1 VKWTNLAFL
10 AASILI
16 LLSITAHVAASEGSS
31 ATVSDREQRGL
42 RGPVKSFTEESTYT
56 FAGLRDAEGKT
67 IPEVHSESTTEY
79 DTSGRILAARHG
91 NSDGSLWV
99 ARYAYD
105 ASGRLLKISS
115 GVEGQASTATTYS
128 YDQQGRLQTIAADGR
143 SDSPITFRYDEHG
156 RKTKIEISGPA
167 DYRPNV
173 GVGGGPFQAVDR
185 APNLLGGGS
194 ATTIYD
200 EHDRATEVQ
209 VRDATGELVNRAVR
223 TYDAQGHIL
232 EEKQI
237 WDDPVRM
244 FPADAFADVLEKSGL
259 SLEQLRQE
267 MRPQL
272 AKLMAGPSG
281 AYSVSYEYDAQGRVT
296 HTSRR
301 IFNDPD
307 EIETTYNQ
315 QGDVTSEVTRRTQ
328 PTGETEPTTAA
339 PGPPNYSEAR
349 HSYQYNQHENW
360 IEDAL
365 SYRSSPDS
373 AFQSSTVIKRAFT
386 YY

>member
-10 AASILI
+10 ASSILI
-16 LLSITAHVAASEGSS
+16 LLSITTHVAASEGSS
-31 ATVSDREQRGL
+31 ATVSDREQSGL
-42 RGPVKSFTEESTYT
+42 RGPVKSFTEESTYS
-56 FAGLRDAEGKT
+56 FASLTDAEGKT
-67 IPEVHSESTTEY
+67 MPEVHSESTTEY
-79 DTSGRILAARHG
+79 DTGGRILAAHG
-91 NSDGSLWV
+91 NSGGSQWV
-99 ARYAYD
+99 ALYAYD

-156 RKTKIEISGPA
+156 RKTKIEISSPA

-173 GVGGGPFQAVDR
+173 AVGGGPFQAVDR
-185 APNLLGGGS
+185 APNLPGGGS

-200 EHDRATEVQ
+200 EQDRATEVQ
-209 VRDATGELVNRAVR
+209 VRDASGELVHRAVR

-237 WDDPVRM
+237 WDDPLRM
-244 FPADAFADVLEKSGL
+244 FPADALAEVLEKSGL

-281 AYSVSYEYDAQGRVT
+281 ACSVSYEYDAQGRVT
-296 HTSRR
+296 HTSRQ
-301 IFNDPD
+301 IFNHPD

-315 QGDVTSEVTRRTQ
+315 QGDVTSEVTRSTQ

-339 PGPPNYSEAR
+339 PGPPDYSEAR
-349 HSYQYNQHENW
+349 HSYQYDQHENW
-360 IEDAL
+360 IEQAA
-365 SYRSSPDS
+365 SYRSSPDA
-373 AFQSSTVIKRAFT
+373 AFQSSTVIKRALT